1 MIEFNHYYRVSWE
14 IYSMQQV
21 ITYRERLERKD
32 NRLFHRFAW
41 RKNSSE
47 KTVAVS
53 WWEISLMF
61 FLLSISGNPFIGTKE
76 YHMFVQLS
84 VVIPLVHVIRNY
96 NKTISY
102 RTIFIFLFLIGYELM
117 HAVMF
122 KLDYSLTMIKL
133 TLVLLLSIA
142 TVDILKDKFVVVLT
156 KTMVL
161 ISLVSF
167 FFVFISYTPLHS
179 ILYKLGSR
187 LFPIDE
193 YNNIKLSTILIFTFS
208 WEYFEGVLP
217 YVRNCG
223 IFWESGAFAVFLN
236 ITLFLHYSTKSL
248 KSIRDL
254 LDKDAFI
261 LILAL
266 LSTTST
272 MGVLSLMILLS
283 FFSFQFKSAV
293 KYILLMLIVIT
304 SYLAFTTVDFIGEK
318 INDQLNQ
325 SGSSNNRFG
334 SAIKDFENISERPFL
349 GWSRRIEVVFNT
361 TVASAK
367 THRPNG
373 FTNFLRNYGFVYFIV
388 YFTLV
393 YFSFKN
399 VYYYHHHAQNFYVP
413 LFGVFLLFI
422 VSFSEVIFDLA
433 FLKSL
438 MFLFTAYSYYPSTD
452 TQATIAANLPSNR
465 KSFSLLTLP
474 KR

>member
-1 MIEFNHYYRVSWE
+1 ML
-14 IYSMQQV
+14 QV
-21 ITYRERLERKD
+21 ITYRQRLEKKS
-32 NRLFHRFAW
+32 NRIFDRFSWIRNTAESDSA
-41 RKNSSE
+41 K
-47 KTVAVS
+47 

-61 FLLSISGNPFIGTKE
+61 LLLSITGNPFIGIKE
-76 YHMFVQLS
+76 YHTFLQLS
-84 VVIPLVHVIRNY
+84 MIIPLVHVIRNY
-96 NKTISY
+96 NKPLSY
-102 RTIFIFLFLIGYELM
+102 RTIFIFVFLIGYELM
-117 HAVMF
+117 HAAMF
-122 KLDYSLTMIKL
+122 ELDYSLTIIKL
-133 TLVLLLSIA
+133 SMVLILSIA
-142 TVDILKDKFVVVLT
+142 IADILKDQFVFVLT

-167 FFVFISYTPLHS
+167 FFVIVSYTPLHS
-179 ILYKLGSR
+179 VLYKLGLK
-187 LFPIDE
+187 LFPVDE
-193 YNNIKLSTILIFTFS
+193 YNNIRVSTILVFTFS

-223 IFWESGAFAVFLN
+223 IFWEGGAFAVFLN
-236 ITLFLHYSTKSL
+236 ITLFLHYSTKKL
-248 KSIRDL
+248 NAIQDL

-261 LILAL
+261 LILAV

-272 MGVLSLMILLS
+272 MGVLALMILLTFYS
-283 FFSFQFKSAV
+283 LQFKSAV
-293 KYILLMLIVIT
+293 KYLLLMLIIIT
-304 SYLAFTTVDFIGEK
+304 GYLAFTTVDFIGEK
-318 INDQLNQ
+318 INDQLRQ

-373 FTNFLRNYGFVYFIV
+373 FTNFLRNYGLVYFTV

-393 YFSFKN
+393 FFSFKN
-399 VYYYHHHAQNFYVP
+399 IYYYHHHSHNLFVP

-438 MFLFTAYSYYPSTD
+438 IFLYPSYYASTEIRP
-452 TQATIAANLPSNR
+452 AVAAKSHPLV
-465 KSFSLLTLP
+465 KSFSLLPLP